1 MLRHILPIARYTLLE
16 ALRNRLLWL
25 ALILVAAGLAFTQFL
40 QQVAITESNQIQAA
54 LLAAVLRIGAV
65 FMLAGFVV
73 TSMVRE
79 FNDKVME
86 LILSRPLRRS
96 SYFFGK
102 LAGYAAVALALA
114 LIASLPLAL
123 FAPPA
128 RVALWGLS
136 LACELLIV
144 TAFALF
150 CVFSLTQ
157 VMSALAAV
165 AGFYL
170 LSRSI
175 SALQI
180 MAANPLIGS
189 QPGPKG
195 RRLRHRRDRL
205 PAARPG
211 PHDPDRLADLWR
223 ADGGRDHARSGAD
236 RRVCAAVVRR
246 RPVRPAAQEFLMRC
260 DERPLSHVSAPVL
273 ALLAAGLALQL
284 GLHAALPEPRAQAPD
299 LMPPPTA
306 SLLRLASFGEPIA
319 LAKILMLQL
328 QAFDY
333 QSGSKVPYKDLD
345 YAHRRGLALAHPR
358 TRSRG
363 TIPAARSQPP
373 VRRGSGRSAAAQHA
387 RFRLPPVPARPQP
400 ALALARARHLP
411 RQAPPE
417 GHGPGAQI
425 RGRPAKVHH
434 GQGRAGLGDTMEIFI
449 REDLNELETERI
461 MIGGLIASGRI
472 TDPSELK
479 FLDGRLHEIEERLK
493 KEREEQRNPKVNC
506 QNTDISV

>member
-1 MLRHILPIARYTLLE
+1 MLRHILPITRYTLLE

-54 LLAAVLRIGAV
+54 LLAALLRAGAV
-65 FMLAGFVV
+65 FMLASFVV

-123 FAPPA
+123 FAPAPQ
-128 RVALWGLS
+128 VALWGLS

-180 MAANPLIGS
+180 IAANPLSDALSLGQKLVNFIIDAIAFLL
-189 QPGPKG
+189 PG
-195 RRLRHRRDRL
+195 LDRMTQTGWL
-205 PAARPG
+205 IY
-211 PHDPDRLADLWR
+211 
-223 ADGGRDHARSGAD
+223 
-236 RRVCAAVVRR
+236 
-246 RPVRPAAQEFLMRC
+246 
-260 DERPLSHVSAPVL
+260 SAPSAAEIMQVL
-273 ALLAAGLALQL
+273 AQTAVYVLLLCG
-284 GLHAALPEPRAQAPD
+284 AALFD
-299 LMPPPTA
+299 L
-306 SLLRLASFGEPIA
+306 
-319 LAKILMLQL
+319 
-328 QAFDY
+328 
-333 QSGSKVPYKDLD
+333 
-345 YAHRRGLALAHPR
+345 
-358 TRSRG
+358 
-363 TIPAARSQPP
+363 
-373 VRRGSGRSAAAQHA
+373 
-387 RFRLPPVPARPQP
+387 
-400 ALALARARHLP
+400 
-411 RQAPPE
+411 
-417 GHGPGAQI
+417 
-425 RGRPAKVHH
+425 
-434 GQGRAGLGDTMEIFI
+434 
-449 REDLNELETERI
+449 
-461 MIGGLIASGRI
+461 
-472 TDPSELK
+472 
-479 FLDGRLHEIEERLK
+479 
-493 KEREEQRNPKVNC
+493 QRKNF
-506 QNTDISV
+506 

>member
-1 MLRHILPIARYTLLE
+1 MLRHILPIARYTLIE

-54 LLAAVLRIGAV
+54 LLAALLRIGAV

-96 SYFFGK
+96 SYFLGK

-114 LIASLPLAL
+114 VIASLPLAL

-136 LACELLIV
+136 LACELLLV

-180 MAANPLIGS
+180 MAANPLS
-189 QPGPKG
+189 
-195 RRLRHRRDRL
+195 DRL
-205 PAARPG
+205 SLGQKLVDFVIGAIAFLLPG
-211 PHDPDRLADLWR
+211 LDRMTQTGWLIYDAPTVAEIAHFLAQT
-223 ADGGRDHARSGAD
+223 
-236 RRVCAAVVRR
+236 AVY
-246 RPVRPAAQEFLMRC
+246 
-260 DERPLSHVSAPVL
+260 
-273 ALLAAGLALQL
+273 ALLLCG
-284 GLHAALPEPRAQAPD
+284 AALFD
-299 LMPPPTA
+299 L
-306 SLLRLASFGEPIA
+306 
-319 LAKILMLQL
+319 
-328 QAFDY
+328 
-333 QSGSKVPYKDLD
+333 
-345 YAHRRGLALAHPR
+345 
-358 TRSRG
+358 
-363 TIPAARSQPP
+363 
-373 VRRGSGRSAAAQHA
+373 
-387 RFRLPPVPARPQP
+387 
-400 ALALARARHLP
+400 
-411 RQAPPE
+411 
-417 GHGPGAQI
+417 
-425 RGRPAKVHH
+425 
-434 GQGRAGLGDTMEIFI
+434 
-449 REDLNELETERI
+449 
-461 MIGGLIASGRI
+461 
-472 TDPSELK
+472 
-479 FLDGRLHEIEERLK
+479 
-493 KEREEQRNPKVNC
+493 QRKNF
-506 QNTDISV
+506 